1 MKSNRSIHATKIG
14 FVGNYLPRQCGI
26 ATFTTDLC
34 ESMAAEYPLADFIAV
49 AMDDEGEGYD
59 YPARVNFSIAQEDLD
74 AYEHAAEYLNLQNL
88 DMVSLQHEF
97 GIFGGRAGS
106 HILALLRKLNMP
118 VVTTLHTILT
128 NPNRQQREV
137 MDELIQLST
146 RLVVMSQRGVD
157 FLRDTYDVPA
167 EKIDL
172 IPHGIP
178 DVPFGET
185 GSLKKKF
192 GLQGKN
198 VLLTFGLLSPN
209 KGIEYAL
216 QAMPRILEK
225 HPDTVYVALG
235 ATHPHVKQK
244 FGEQYRDSLKQMA
257 ADLNIGSHVIFDDR
271 FVSHEELVDFIAGAD
286 IYITP
291 YLNEEQIVSGTLA
304 YTMGAGKQVI
314 STPYWYA
321 EELLADDRGII
332 VPFRNAEAIADSVIN
347 LLSNEDEG
355 RALRRRAYIY
365 GRNMTWPKVAEKYM
379 ESFERARTQRVKD
392 PMVDWSIFSSEQSG
406 ANRWGSNLP
415 PVNLRHLLRMTD
427 TTGIFQH
434 AVYDLPNYVEG
445 YCTDDNARALILSL
459 ALDKL
464 NGDFY
469 MDTRE
474 LASRYLSFLF
484 FAFNPSKG
492 RFHNFLSYGRQWL
505 DDVGSE
511 DSHGRALW
519 ALGCTL
525 GNASHEGLIGVA
537 GKLFSEGLPAA
548 LELRHLR
555 SWAFSLLGIHAY
567 LQKFSGDRKVQAAG
581 LKLAERLLSAYNGN
595 RRSGWDWF
603 EDFVSYNNST
613 LPQALLLMGSWL
625 KRSDMVKAGLESL
638 QWLLDQQTSLDGHF
652 VPIGSNGFYAYGGQK
667 ARFDQQPIEAG
678 AMVSACLDAFRITG
692 ERQWYEQART
702 AFEWFLGRND
712 LGLPVY
718 DAETGG
724 CRDGLEIDRLNQNQ
738 GAESTLTYLM
748 ALTDMYT
755 VQALTPIEE
764 NTKHGYSLLF
774 NRKPSSE

>member
-1 MKSNRSIHATKIG
+1 
-14 FVGNYLPRQCGI
+14 
-26 ATFTTDLC
+26 
-34 ESMAAEYPLADFIAV
+34 MAAEYPLADFIVV
-49 AMDDEGEGYD
+49 AMDDEADGYA
-59 YPARVNFSIAQEDLD
+59 YPARVNFSIAQEDLE

-167 EKIDL
+167 EMIDL

-257 ADLNIGSHVIFDDR
+257 ADLNIESHVIFDDR

-492 RFHNFLSYGRQWL
+492 RFHNFLSYGGQWL

-525 GNASHEGLIGVA
+525 GNATHEGLIGVA

-613 LPQALLLMGSWL
+613 LPQALLLMGSWM
-625 KRSDMVKAGLESL
+625 KRSDMVKVGLESL
-638 QWLLDQQTSLDGHF
+638 QWLMDQQTSLDGHF